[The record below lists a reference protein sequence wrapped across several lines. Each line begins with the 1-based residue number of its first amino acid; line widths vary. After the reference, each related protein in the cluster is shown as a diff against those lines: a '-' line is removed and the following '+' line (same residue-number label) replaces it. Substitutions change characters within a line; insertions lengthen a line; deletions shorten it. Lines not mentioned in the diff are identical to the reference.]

1 MIVSDSGPIIA
12 FSRIGRLDILKSLVG
27 QIIVPMGVYE
37 ELVTKGEGRPGAA
50 EVRRSAWIQHREVRN
65 RENIEEF
72 STSLHRG
79 EREAIVLAH
88 EIGLPLLI
96 DERRGRRTAA
106 DIGVVVIGS
115 LAILAEAHREG
126 IIQDTASLI
135 QDLLD
140 SGYWIDP
147 EIVEAFLA
155 S

>member
-12 FSRIGRLDILKSLVG
+12 FSRIGRLDILKSLFG
-27 QIIVPMGVYE
+27 QIVVPMGVYE
-37 ELVTKGEGRPGAA
+37 ELVTKGKGRPGSA
-50 EVRRSAWIQHREVRN
+50 EVSRSTWIQRREVRN

-88 EIGLPLLI
+88 EIGVPLLI

-106 DIGVVVIGS
+106 AMGVVVIGS
-115 LAILAEAHREG
+115 LTILAEAHREG
-126 IIQDTASLI
+126 IIKDTASLI
-135 QDLLD
+135 HDMLD

-147 EIVEAFLA
+147 EIVEVFLA

>member
-12 FSRIGRLDILKSLVG
+12 FSRIGRLDILKSLFG
-27 QIIVPMGVYE
+27 QIVVPMGVYE
-37 ELVTKGEGRPGAA
+37 ELVTKGKGRPGSA
-50 EVRRSAWIQHREVRN
+50 EVSRSTWIQRREVRN

-88 EIGLPLLI
+88 EIGVPLLI
-96 DERRGRRTAA
+96 DERRGRRRAT

-115 LAILAEAHREG
+115 LTILAEAHREG
-126 IIQDTASLI
+126 IIKDTASLI
-135 QDLLD
+135 HDMLD

>member
-12 FSRIGRLDILKSLVG
+12 FSRIGRLDILKCLFG
-27 QIIVPMGVYE
+27 QIVVPMGVYE
-37 ELVTKGEGRPGAA
+37 ELVTKGKGRPGSA
-50 EVRRSAWIQHREVRN
+50 EVSRSTWIQRREVRN

-88 EIGLPLLI
+88 EIGVPLLI
-96 DERRGRRTAA
+96 DERRGRRRAT

-115 LAILAEAHREG
+115 LTILAEAHREG
-126 IIQDTASLI
+126 IIKDTASLI
-135 QDLLD
+135 HDMLD

>member
-12 FSRIGRLDILKSLVG
+12 FSRIGRLDILKSLFG
-27 QIIVPMGVYE
+27 QIVVPMGVYE
-37 ELVTKGEGRPGAA
+37 ELVTKGKGRPSSA
-50 EVRRSAWIQHREVRN
+50 EVSRSTWIQRREVRN

-88 EIGLPLLI
+88 EIGVPLLI
-96 DERRGRRTAA
+96 DERRGRRRAT

-115 LAILAEAHREG
+115 LTILAEAHREG
-126 IIQDTASLI
+126 IIKDTASLI
-135 QDLLD
+135 HDMLD

>member
-12 FSRIGRLDILKSLVG
+12 FSRIGRLDILKSLFG
-27 QIIVPMGVYE
+27 QIVVPMGVYE
-37 ELVTKGEGRPGAA
+37 ELVTKGKGRPGSA
-50 EVRRSAWIQHREVRN
+50 EVSRSTWIQRREVRN

-88 EIGLPLLI
+88 EIGVPLLI
-96 DERRGRRTAA
+96 DERRGRRRAT
-106 DIGVVVIGS
+106 DIGVFVIGS
-115 LAILAEAHREG
+115 LTILAEAHREG
-126 IIQDTASLI
+126 IIKDTASLI
-135 QDLLD
+135 HDMLD

-155 S
+155 N